1 MLKVYPKVF
10 VGINNN
16 NKVEVTAIIIIDT
29 YSLIT
34 WTWRSNEIKYHQIS
48 SVLVTSNTQDSQSTD
63 LTPQITWR
71 DKV

>member
-34 WTWRSNEIKYHQIS
+34 
-48 SVLVTSNTQDSQSTD
+48 
-63 LTPQITWR
+63 
-71 DKV
+71 

>member
-1 MLKVYPKVF
+1 VF
-10 VGINNN
+10 VGI

>member
-10 VGINNN
+10 VGI

-34 WTWRSNEIKYHQIS
+34 
-48 SVLVTSNTQDSQSTD
+48 
-63 LTPQITWR
+63 
-71 DKV
+71 